1 MKGVQNKYVNEI
13 NSSSKT
19 LDRKAKINYFSVNR
33 TNRYFMKRSKRNNC
47 VSQKQT
53 EMSLFLSINTKCL
66 EKVQELTWKTTRCYC
81 TFIIIFLATLSLFEK
96 KVIFGDVSWILAFA
110 MQILLKKPEEDWFWA
125 KYLSLEL

>member
-66 EKVQELTWKTTRCYC
+66 EKVQELT
-81 TFIIIFLATLSLFEK
+81 
-96 KVIFGDVSWILAFA
+96 
-110 MQILLKKPEEDWFWA
+110 
-125 KYLSLEL
+125 